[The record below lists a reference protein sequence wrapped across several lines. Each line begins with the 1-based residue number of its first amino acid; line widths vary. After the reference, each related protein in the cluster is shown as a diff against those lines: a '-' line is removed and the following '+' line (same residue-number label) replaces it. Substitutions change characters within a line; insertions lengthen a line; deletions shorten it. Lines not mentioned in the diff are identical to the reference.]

1 MSVSKSKLHLN
12 CLILTAVILIL
23 LPFLTGFDITR
34 RITIEVDGQ
43 RKELRTNTATP
54 QQILKD
60 AGVVLN
66 PGDGWRIKGANKR
79 IQDGSVIQVVRGI
92 PFTVIRGEEAK
103 EYKSAKATVGEA
115 LKDIGIS
122 YRK

>member
-66 PGDGWRIKGANKR
+66 PGDGWRIK
-79 IQDGSVIQVVRGI
+79 
-92 PFTVIRGEEAK
+92 E
-103 EYKSAKATVGEA
+103 
-115 LKDIGIS
+115 IG
-122 YRK
+122 RAHV

>member
-66 PGDGWRIKGANKR
+66 PGDGWRGFKGYWHFL
-79 IQDGSVIQVVRGI
+79 S
-92 PFTVIRGEEAK
+92 
-103 EYKSAKATVGEA
+103 
-115 LKDIGIS
+115 
-122 YRK
+122 

>member
-12 CLILTAVILIL
+12 WLILTAVILIL

-54 QQILKD
+54 
-60 AGVVLN
+60 
-66 PGDGWRIKGANKR
+66 
-79 IQDGSVIQVVRGI
+79 
-92 PFTVIRGEEAK
+92 
-103 EYKSAKATVGEA
+103 
-115 LKDIGIS
+115 
-122 YRK
+122 